1 VANLPSAGGGKLTYA
16 QLKGVWLA
24 AAKGTKYATNAWAS
38 LMAAIAEA
46 ESGGDPAATNRTD
59 NNGTQT
65 SWGLWQISL
74 GNHAAPSP
82 NWADPV
88 TNAKLAIGKLDGQG
102 LTAWGTYDSGAYKA
116 YLSDK
121 TTADTA
127 IPPGPS
133 AVDTAA
139 ITTTAQSDAKCAWSV
154 GWGGIPHTSWLDAI
168 FGGGGNIGSGEICLL
183 SKSQAR
189 AIMAVNIIA
198 AGTAVILFVGV
209 PILAAAGTLRI
220 GVDLAGLVIGRGA
233 GGAARAAAAESGT
246 AAASAGTA
254 PAAEVADSRGTSP
267 QFRKRY
273 GLTS

>member
-1 VANLPSAGGGKLTYA
+1 VANVPSGGGGNLTYA

-46 ESGGDPAATNRTD
+46 ESRGDPTATNPTD

-88 TNAKLAIGKLDGQG
+88 TNAKLAIGKLNGQG

-127 IPPGPS
+127 VPSGPS

-139 ITTTAQSDAKCAWSV
+139 ITTAAQSQATCAWSV
-154 GWGGIPHTSWLDAI
+154 GWGGIAGTSWLVDI
-168 FGGGGNIGSGEICLL
+168 FGNGGGGNVGSGEICLL

-189 AIMAVNIIA
+189 AFVAVNLLA
-198 AGTAVILFVGV
+198 AGLVIILFAGV
-209 PILAAAGTLRI
+209 PILAVAETGEAG
-220 GVDLAGLVIGRGA
+220 VKLAGLVIGRG
-233 GGAARAAAAESGT
+233 GGAAKAAAVV
-246 AAASAGTA
+246 
-254 PAAEVADSRGTSP
+254 PAA
-267 QFRKRY
+267 
-273 GLTS
+273 

>member
-1 VANLPSAGGGKLTYA
+1 VANLSYA
-16 QLKGVWLA
+16 QLKGVWLT
-24 AAKGTKYATNAWAS
+24 AAKGTKYDTDAWAT

-46 ESGGDPAATNRTD
+46 ESRGDPSATNPTD
-59 NNGTQT
+59 NNGAQT

-74 GNHAAPSP
+74 GNHTAPSP
-82 NWADPV
+82 HWADPV
-88 TNAKLAIGKLDGQG
+88 TNAKLAIGKLNGQG
-102 LTAWGTYDSGAYKA
+102 LKAWGTYNSGAYKA
-116 YLSDK
+116 FLSGK
-121 TTADTA
+121 TSADLN
-127 IPPGPS
+127 IPAGPS
-133 AVDTAA
+133 AVTTAA
-139 ITTTAQSDAKCAWSV
+139 ITTATQSDAKCAWSV
-154 GWGGIPHTSWLDAI
+154 GWGGIPGTSWLDAI
-168 FGGGGNIGSGEICLL
+168 FGGGGNVGSGEICLL

-209 PILAAAGTLRI
+209 PILAAAGTLKI

-233 GGAARAAAAESGT
+233 GGAARGAAAESGT